1 MAEVLFGG
9 KPVQLLGNEVR
20 VGDPAPEFT
29 VIDQDL
35 NEVHSSK
42 WNNQVRLI
50 ASVPSIDTGVCDAET
65 RRFNEEAANLPGVQV
80 ITISA
85 DLPFAQKRW
94 CAARGI
100 ENLEVLSDHRNFSFG
115 DAFGVHM
122 KDLRLLARAVFV
134 IDSTNTIVY
143 KEIVSNVHDHPD
155 YEKAIQA
162 AKNAE

>member
-9 KPVQLLGNEVR
+9 KPVQLLGNEVQ

-122 KDLRLLARAVFV
+122 KDIRLLARAVFV

-143 KEIVSNVHDHPD
+143 KEIVPNVHDHPD

-162 AKNAE
+162 AKNAK